1 MRQFAA
7 AILLCLFGALL
18 PSATV
23 VSLAAPAE
31 LLPIC
36 CRAHGAHHCMMT
48 AMLNGASGSATIPL
62 FRASGC
68 PYRNSFHPFTSGPVT
83 AGEQQRS
90 SVTLTAMPFHPV
102 LESEVPAALRFT
114 RAHPRAPPIPLRSQ
128 A

>member
-7 AILLCLFGALL
+7 AILLCVFGALL

-23 VSLAAPAE
+23 ISLAAPAE

-36 CRAHGAHHCMMT
+36 CRAHGAHHCMMM
-48 AMLNGASGSATIPL
+48 AMMNGASGSNAAPL

-68 PYRNSFHPFTSGPVT
+68 PYRNTFHPFTSGPVT
-83 AGEQQRS
+83 AGEQPRS
-90 SVTLTAMPFHPV
+90 SVTLTAMPFHPA
-102 LESEVPAALRFT
+102 LELEVAATLRFT
-114 RAHPRAPPIPLRSQ
+114 RAIPRAPPIPLLSQ